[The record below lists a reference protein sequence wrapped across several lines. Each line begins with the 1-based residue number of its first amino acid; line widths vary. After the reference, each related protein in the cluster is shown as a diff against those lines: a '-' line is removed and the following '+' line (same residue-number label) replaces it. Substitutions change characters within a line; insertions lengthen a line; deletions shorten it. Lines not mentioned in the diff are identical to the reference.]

1 MYKRFEIRKKTVV
14 PIEVI
19 TNFWDEPISL
29 LSSDLSPRGT
39 YIVSELMPQLGEHI
53 VCSFDIRREDPSY
66 CLFGEVSRINWHR
79 RKTDTGPPGFG
90 VRFLDIK
97 PMERLKIRDA
107 LRGMPPSL
115 PVKMRDGVT
124 ISKIIMV

>member
-29 LSSDLSPRGT
+29 LSDDLSPRGT
-39 YIVSELMPQLGEHI
+39 YLVSELMPQLGEHI
-53 VCSFDIRREDPSY
+53 VCSFDLLRGDPSY

-79 RKTDTGPPGFG
+79 RRTDTGRPGFG
-90 VRFLDIK
+90 VRFLDIR
-97 PMERLKIRDA
+97 PMERLKMRDA
-107 LRGMPPSL
+107 LRELPPSL
-115 PVKMRDGVT
+115 PAKMRDGVSIT
-124 ISKIIMV
+124 KIITV